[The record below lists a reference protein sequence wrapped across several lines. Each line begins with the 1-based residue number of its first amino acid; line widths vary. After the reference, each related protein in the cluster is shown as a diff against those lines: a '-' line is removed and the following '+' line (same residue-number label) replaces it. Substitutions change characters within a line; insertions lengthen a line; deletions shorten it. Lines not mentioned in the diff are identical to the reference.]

1 MTRPIFYYIT
11 DRHAFSGDDRSRRQQ
26 LLGKIEEACDAGID
40 YIQLR
45 EKDLPARELEA
56 LSREALK
63 IVHKTSLRT
72 KNRKSGTSVPEPRT
86 LLLINSRT
94 DVALAI
100 GADGAHL
107 PAGDLDVDEV
117 RRVWRLRG
125 ADVRREAKI
134 SVSCHSLEEVA
145 RAEAS
150 GADLAIF
157 APVFEKKDAPGTRPT
172 GRAALRQACQ
182 HKIPVIALGG
192 ITLENANACLEAGA
206 AGIAGIRL
214 FQEHNIQEIVAHLN
228 R

>member
-11 DRHAFSGDDRSRRQQ
+11 DRRAFCGDERSRRQQ
-26 LLGKIEEACDAGID
+26 LLSKIGEACHAGVD

-72 KNRKSGTSVPEPRT
+72 EKREAGNYQEPRT
-86 LLLINSRT
+86 LLLINSRI

-107 PAGDLDVDEV
+107 PAGDLDVDQV

-145 RAEAS
+145 RAEAT

-157 APVFEKKDAPGTRPT
+157 APVFEK
-172 GRAALRQACQ
+172 
-182 HKIPVIALGG
+182 
-192 ITLENANACLEAGA
+192 
-206 AGIAGIRL
+206 
-214 FQEHNIQEIVAHLN
+214 
-228 R
+228 